1 MQDETTGTQEKQRQA
16 VVIGAGIAGL
26 LAARVLAEHYE
37 QVLVVERDALPVQ
50 PQPRAGTPQSH
61 HLHRLLPRGKM
72 ILERLFPGFLDGLLE
87 HGAFSLEHTKSLLI
101 AKDGRTTLSTPNLA
115 GKDASCSRA
124 LLEWEIRK
132 RVQARAGVRFL
143 THQDVIGL
151 VASSDR
157 KRITGIC
164 VREHGQIAERTT
176 IAADLII
183 DASGRSSKLPHW
195 LQELGYHLP
204 EDEQVH
210 SAIGYST
217 RYYQFP
223 ADAHHEWSNALKP
236 FSQSDGVAFSLLENH
251 TCAVIIGNIGGHYP
265 PTDAAAFEQRLAAVI
280 GAHLPSLLQD
290 ARPLDDPRGYRIPV
304 CVRHHFEQ
312 MEDWPTGLLVMGDAF
327 CNFDPIYGQG
337 MSVAAIEAE
346 TLARCLHEQQSH
358 PQPIFERHVLQR
370 MQEAIAPAWWL
381 SSVSDLSVPGV
392 TYTGPSPLRGVR
404 LIQLY
409 LDLYLKYAP
418 VHDREL
424 MQKGMLGQTYMLK
437 NFLMNGLLIS
447 PRAVFNAPAFATLL
461 AVGEASEASAEQQ
474 LLAVLLQG
482 YPQRFEAILDEIIP
496 DFSLS
501 FEDLQAFAPGEEVL
515 MPQESHPV

>member
-1 MQDETTGTQEKQRQA
+1 MQDGTAGTQEKQRQA

-26 LAARVLAEHYE
+26 LATRVLAEYYE
-37 QVLVVERDALPVQ
+37 QVLVVERDALPVE
-50 PQPRAGTPQSH
+50 PQPCAGTPQSH
-61 HLHRLLPRGKM
+61 HLHRVLPRGKM
-72 ILERLFPGFLDGLLE
+72 ILERLFPGFVDGLLE
-87 HGAFSLEHTKSLLI
+87 RGAFSLEHTNSLLI
-101 AKDGRTTLSTPNLA
+101 AKDGRTALSAPNPP
-115 GKDASCSRA
+115 GKEASCSRA
-124 LLEWEIRK
+124 LLEWEIRM
-132 RVQARAGVRFL
+132 RVQALPCVRFL
-143 THQDVIGL
+143 SHQDVIGL

-157 KRITGIC
+157 KDITGIC
-164 VREHGQIAERTT
+164 VREHGQLAERTT
-176 IAADLII
+176 IRADLIV
-183 DASGRSSKLPHW
+183 DASGRSSRLPHW

-223 ADAHHEWSNALKP
+223 TDTHHEWSSAIKP
-236 FSQSDGVAFSLLENH
+236 FSQSDGIAYQRIENH

-265 PTDAAAFEQRLAAVI
+265 PTDAAAFEQRLADAI
-280 GAHLPSLLQD
+280 GSYLPTLLQD
-290 ARPLDDPRGYRIPV
+290 AEPLGDPRGYRIPV

-346 TLARCLHEQQSH
+346 TLARCLHEQQRS
-358 PQPIFERHVLQR
+358 PQPGFEQYVLLR

-381 SSVSDLSVPGV
+381 SSVSDLNTSGV
-392 TYTGPSPLRGVR
+392 TYTGSSPLRGVR

-424 MQKGMLGQTYMLK
+424 LQKRIPGPMYML
-437 NFLMNGLLIS
+437 NFFLMNGLLIS
-447 PRAVFNAPAFATLL
+447 PREVINARMLATLL
-461 AVGEASEASAEQQ
+461 TYGEASEEQQ
-474 LLAVLLQG
+474 LLAAFCQD
-482 YPQRFEAILDEIIP
+482 YPGSIEKIFDEIIP
-496 DFSLS
+496 DFSPS
-501 FEDLQAFAPGEEVL
+501 FEGLQAFAPAEEV
-515 MPQESHPV
+515 

>member
-1 MQDETTGTQEKQRQA
+1 
-16 VVIGAGIAGL
+16 
-26 LAARVLAEHYE
+26 
-37 QVLVVERDALPVQ
+37 
-50 PQPRAGTPQSH
+50 
-61 HLHRLLPRGKM
+61 M
-72 ILERLFPGFLDGLLE
+72 ILERLFPGIIDGLLE
-87 HGAFSLEHTKSLLI
+87 HGAFPLENTKNLLI
-101 AKDGRTTLSTPNLA
+101 AKDGRSTLSTPNPT

-124 LLEWEIRK
+124 LLEWEIRQ
-132 RVQARAGVRFL
+132 RVQALAGVRFL

-151 VASSDR
+151 VASPGR
-157 KRITGIC
+157 KCITGIC
-164 VREHGQIAERTT
+164 VREHGQLAEQTT
-176 IAADLII
+176 VTADLIV
-183 DASGRSSKLPHW
+183 DASGRSSKLALW
-195 LQELGYHLP
+195 LQELGYSLP

-223 ADAHHEWSNALKP
+223 PDTHHEWGNALKP
-236 FSQSDGVAFSLLENH
+236 FSQSDGVAFSLIENH
-251 TCAVIIGNIGGHYP
+251 ICAVIIGNIGGQYP
-265 PTDAAAFEQRLAAVI
+265 PTDAAAFEQRLTAAI
-280 GAHLPSLLQD
+280 GAYLPALLQD
-290 ARPLDDPRGYRIPV
+290 AQPLGDPRGYRIPV

-346 TLARCLHEQQSH
+346 TLARCLDEQQSH
-358 PQPIFERHVLQR
+358 PQSGFERHVLQR

-381 SSVSDLSVPGV
+381 SGVSDLSVSGIA
-392 TYTGPSPLRGVR
+392 YTGPSPLRGVR

-424 MQKGMLGQTYMLK
+424 LQKGMQGQTYMLK

-447 PRAVFNAPAFATLL
+447 PREVINARTLATLL
-461 AVGEASEASAEQQ
+461 AVGDASEASKEQQ
-474 LLAVLLQG
+474 LLAELLQN
-482 YPQRFEAILDEIIP
+482 YPERFEAILDEIIP

-501 FEDLQAFAPGEEVL
+501 FEGLQALAPGKEVV
-515 MPQESHPV
+515 MPQGMQVRSGAIDRVGENTPQAAPTR

>member
-1 MQDETTGTQEKQRQA
+1 MQNETTVTQEKQQQA

-26 LAARVLAEHYE
+26 LAARVLAEYYE
-37 QVLVVERDALPVQ
+37 QVLVVERDALPVE

-72 ILERLFPGFLDGLLE
+72 ILEHLFPGFLDGLLE

-101 AKDGRTTLSTPNLA
+101 AKDGRTALSAPNA
-115 GKDASCSRA
+115 TGKDASCSRA
-124 LLEWEIRK
+124 LLEWEIRQ
-132 RVQARAGVRFL
+132 RVQALAGVRFL
-143 THQDVIGL
+143 SHQDVVGL
-151 VASSDR
+151 IASPDR
-157 KRITGIC
+157 KCITGIC
-164 VREHGQIAERTT
+164 AREHGQLAERTT
-176 IAADLII
+176 IAANLIV

-195 LQELGYHLP
+195 LQELGYQLP

-223 ADAHHEWSNALKP
+223 VDAHREWSTVLKP
-236 FSQSDGVAFSLLENH
+236 FAQSDGVAFSLLENH
-251 TCAVIIGNIGGHYP
+251 TCAVIIGNLGGHYP
-265 PTDAAAFEQRLAAVI
+265 PTDAVAFEQRLAAAI
-280 GAHLPSLLQD
+280 GSYLPALLQD
-290 ARPLDDPRGYRIPV
+290 AQPLGDPRGYRIPV

-312 MEDWPTGLLVMGDAF
+312 MEAWPTGLLVMGDAL

-358 PQPIFERHVLQR
+358 PQSGFERHVLQR

-381 SSVSDLSVPGV
+381 SSVSDLNTPGV
-392 TYTGPSPLRGVR
+392 NYTGPSPLRGVR

-409 LDLYLKYAP
+409 LDLYLKNGP

-424 MQKGMLGQTYMLK
+424 IQKGMQGQTYMLK

-447 PRAVFNAPAFATLL
+447 PREVINARVLATLL
-461 AVGEASEASAEQQ
+461 AVEEASVEQQ
-474 LLAVLLQG
+474 LLVELLHA
-482 YPQRFEAILDEIIP
+482 YPGSFEVILDEIIP
-496 DFSLS
+496 DFSRS
-501 FEDLQAFAPGEEVL
+501 FEGLQAFTQEEFLAPL
-515 MPQESHPV
+515 R

>member
-1 MQDETTGTQEKQRQA
+1 MDNEIREEIQAKRQQA

-26 LAARVLAEHYE
+26 LATRVLAEYYE
-37 QVLVVERDALPVQ
+37 QVLVIERDVLPVQ
-50 PQPRAGTPQSH
+50 SQPRAGTPQSH

-72 ILERLFPGFLDGLLE
+72 ILERLFPGFIDGLLE
-87 HGAFSLEHTKSLLI
+87 HGAFPLENTKNLLI
-101 AKDGRTTLSTPNLA
+101 ARDGCSSLSAPNPT

-124 LLEWEIRK
+124 LLEWEIRQ
-132 RVQARAGVRFL
+132 RVQALAGVRFL

-151 VASSDR
+151 VASPDQ
-157 KRITGIC
+157 KCITGIC
-164 VREHGQIAERTT
+164 VRERGQLAEQTT
-176 IAADLII
+176 ITADLVV
-183 DASGRSSKLPHW
+183 DASGRNSRLPHW
-195 LQELGYHLP
+195 LQELGYALP

-223 ADAHHEWSNALKP
+223 PDTQHEWGNALKP
-236 FSQSDGVAFSLLENH
+236 FSQSDGVAFSLIENNI
-251 TCAVIIGNIGGHYP
+251 CAVIIGNIGGHYP
-265 PTDAAAFEQRLAAVI
+265 PTEAVAFEQRLTSAI
-280 GAHLPSLLQD
+280 GTYLPELLQD
-290 ARPLDDPRGYRIPV
+290 AQPLGDPRGYRIPV

-346 TLARCLHEQQSH
+346 TLARCLHERQSH
-358 PQPIFERHVLQR
+358 SQPGFERHVLQR

-381 SSVSDLSVPGV
+381 SGVSDLSVSGV

-418 VHDREL
+418 AHDREL
-424 MQKGMLGQTYMLK
+424 LQKGMQGQTYMLK

-447 PRAVFNAPAFATLL
+447 PREVINARTLATLL
-461 AVGEASEASAEQQ
+461 AAGEASKEQQ
-474 LLAVLLQG
+474 LLAELLQG
-482 YPQRFEAILDEIIP
+482 YPERFEAILDEIIP

-501 FEDLQAFAPGEEVL
+501 FEGLQAFAPGEEAL
-515 MPQESHPV
+515 MPQESHPVLQ